1 MPLQAGLGNAYVEY
15 ASPDGSIQETLHDSM
30 GVIEP
35 STNVQMRI
43 FRWVGL
49 VAGAGWWAPV
59 FVNRTVR
66 KELSGPIFYLR
77 GKLFLN
83 DLVAVVRGRER
94 LFPQKG
100 LRRE

>member
-1 MPLQAGLGNAYVEY
+1 MF
-15 ASPDGSIQETLHDSM
+15 
-30 GVIEP
+30 
-35 STNVQMRI
+35 QMRI

-49 VAGAGWWAPV
+49 DAGAGWRALV

-66 KELSGPIFYLR
+66 KELSGPIFYLSS
-77 GKLFLN
+77 KLFLN

-94 LFPQKG
+94 LFFQKG